1 MMEWIGPALRP
12 LWVAAAAVVAGLLAH
27 AVVDILLRRKRD
39 GPGSS
44 VADVWTTRV
53 GRPTRFVIV
62 LLFVIGALPAAG
74 FAPETVTTVRRW
86 IVVGLIAATAW
97 LAIELTSVVQLIVE
111 RKYRTDVDDNLQ
123 ARRIQTKVRLLRRIA
138 SVAIV
143 LLALAFILT
152 LFPPLREIGL
162 SVFASAGVAGIVLG
176 IAARPTLS
184 SIIAGIQVALSEPIR
199 LDDVVIVEGEWGRV
213 EEITMTYVV
222 VRIWDDRRLVVPLS
236 RFIDQPFQNWTRTTA
251 DLLGT
256 VFLYADYTVEV
267 GRVRDALFRILDET
281 DLWDGRVRGL
291 QVTDATERTVELR
304 ALMSAANASQAWNLR
319 CHVRETLLEAL
330 RDEQPGALPRV
341 RARLERA
348 EEELAD
354 PTEAEGAHREVEA
367 GIGR

>member
-1 MMEWIGPALRP
+1 MMEWLGPALRP
-12 LWVAAAAVVAGLLAH
+12 LWVGAAALVGGLLVH
-27 AVVDILLRRKRD
+27 AVLDYVLRRKRD
-39 GPGSS
+39 AERST

-53 GRPTRFVIV
+53 ARPTRILIV
-62 LLFVIGALPAAG
+62 LLFAIAALPAAG
-74 FAPETVTTVRRW
+74 LAPGTVPTVRRW
-86 IVVGLIAATAW
+86 IVVGLIASAAW
-97 LAIELTSVVQLIVE
+97 LAVELTSVVQLVVE
-111 RKYRTDVDDNLQ
+111 RKYRTDVEDNLR
-123 ARRIQTKVRLLRRIA
+123 ARRIQTKVRMLRRIA
-138 SVAIV
+138 SVVVV
-143 LLALAFILT
+143 LLATAFILT
-152 LFPPLREIGL
+152 LFPPVREIGL

-184 SIIAGIQVALSEPIR
+184 SVIAGIQVALSEPIR
-199 LDDVVIVEGEWGRV
+199 LDDVVIVEGEWGRI

-256 VFLYADYTVEV
+256 VFVYADYTVDV
-267 GRVRDALFRILDET
+267 DRVRETLFEILDET

-304 ALMSAANASQAWNLR
+304 ALMSAANASQTWNLR
-319 CHVRETLLEAL
+319 CHVREALLEAL

-348 EEELAD
+348 NAEHAE
-354 PTEAEGAHREVEA
+354 PTDAAPRESEA